1 MEAGA
6 SLSYVVYFMRAIACN
21 MTSLQSPSDLDSVK
35 RKIVEIVENVV
46 IVENFYKFLQFLQF
60 STAGNSLQNC
70 QPSWTVSG
78 VG

>member
-6 SLSYVVYFMRAIACN
+6 SLPYVVYFMRAIACN
-21 MTSLQSPSDLDSVK
+21 MTPLQSPSDFDSVK
-35 RKIVEIVENVV
+35 RKIVENIEIVEC
-46 IVENFYKFLQFLQF
+46 FYNFLQFLQF